1 MRVWMMSLT
10 KSSGKFIFNTAKKKF
25 WLYRFSF
32 LLTKSSDWKFEKKQF
47 SLAQLIHA
55 VGDSGENETKDNSS
69 RIDLVQRDTQT
80 QIQKLTSTVD
90 RLRNILMNSDRLKL
104 RDAIEVNLFFWSLRL
119 ILRIT
124 WETLNILSFILI
136 LNPVLG
142 SRGRRWQTQKSRKWT
157 KKAAGWS
164 RTGKISDSQH
174 E

>member
-1 MRVWMMSLT
+1 MEFR
-10 KSSGKFIFNTAKKKF
+10 
-25 WLYRFSF
+25 LYRFSF

-104 RDAIEVNLFFWSLRL
+104 RDAIEVNLFF
-119 ILRIT
+119 
-124 WETLNILSFILI
+124 
-136 LNPVLG
+136 
-142 SRGRRWQTQKSRKWT
+142 
-157 KKAAGWS
+157 
-164 RTGKISDSQH
+164 
-174 E
+174 